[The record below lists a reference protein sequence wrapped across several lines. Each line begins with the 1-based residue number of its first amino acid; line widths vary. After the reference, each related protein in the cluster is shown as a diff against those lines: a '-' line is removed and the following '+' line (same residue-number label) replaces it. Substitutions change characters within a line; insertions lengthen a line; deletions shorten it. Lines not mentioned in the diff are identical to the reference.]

1 MQDKHAVDPL
11 QTVDEI
17 TLFMADTCLIKEQ
30 LMGKAPIKKATEE
43 DLKHSY
49 AIGAPL
55 VKPELV
61 KELSTQMYRC
71 IDSINGTWIN
81 QLMVGLC
88 SLKDLKIKTS
98 VGCTMWIK
106 FKDVYNV
113 YQQDALDVSLVNCW
127 VL

>member
-43 DLKHSY
+43 DLKHPY

-61 KELSTQMYRC
+61 KELSTQMYRFHKWYMDQSTHGRVMSSTATVIM
-71 IDSINGTWIN
+71 IDAIA
-81 QLMVGLC
+81 
-88 SLKDLKIKTS
+88 
-98 VGCTMWIK
+98 TM
-106 FKDVYNV
+106 
-113 YQQDALDVSLVNCW
+113 
-127 VL
+127 